1 MSLAA
6 WEISESRLVESWAP
20 GKGSLWGS
28 WRNGGKS
35 GSRLQEKAVA
45 LKVVGSRFFPAPL
58 QETWAQAPTST
69 GGTAHFNLAQIYTWN
84 RAAVISN
91 LQPRTE
97 HCLGRGVVGGG
108 WGCQSRLRWVL
119 KKRLLPYAFPTN
131 LLPLLRCS
139 FTLPNAYSPQVHSS
153 RTAQRE
159 VKAVNKL
166 FTAGDSLCLT
176 HPICFRRWDWI
187 PHYVTQ
193 DQLFLFFL
201 TKVWRT
207 PNSSVLTL
215 LAQLVGIMEAT
226 SQNLLC

>member
-58 QETWAQAPTST
+58 QETWAQGPTGT

-84 RAAVISN
+84 SAAVISN

-119 KKRLLPYAFPTN
+119 KKRLLPYALPSTSSPSFAV
-131 LLPLLRCS
+131 PLLFQAHVHRRSTHPEQHKERSKQSTSYLLQGIRCAS
-139 FTLPNAYSPQVHSS
+139 
-153 RTAQRE
+153 
-159 VKAVNKL
+159 
-166 FTAGDSLCLT
+166 
-176 HPICFRRWDWI
+176 HPICFWRWDWI

-193 DQLFLFFL
+193 DQLFLFLL
-201 TKVWRT
+201 TKVWCT
-207 PNSSVLTL
+207 PISSVLTL
-215 LAQLVGIMEAT
+215 LAQLVGIMEAI